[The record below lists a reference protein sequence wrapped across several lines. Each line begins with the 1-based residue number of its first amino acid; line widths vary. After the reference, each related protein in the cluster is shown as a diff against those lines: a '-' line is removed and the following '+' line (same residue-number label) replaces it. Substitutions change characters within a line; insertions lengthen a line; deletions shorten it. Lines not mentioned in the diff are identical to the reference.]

1 MVKAGWARAWEGRG
15 DERQRGVGDKRQGRR
30 WRLEQMGVLSEF
42 RRLEPCGESLSAL
55 AVVT

>member
-1 MVKAGWARAWEGRG
+1 MRGRG
-15 DERQRGVGDKRQGRR
+15 GVGDYRQGR

-55 AVVT
+55 AVVTN